1 MSSTIFSN
9 RRAKIVATLGT
20 ATNDYAKIEALA
32 RAGVDLFRMNFS
44 HGTQQDH
51 QHRIDIVR
59 QVEKDLGHPIG
70 ILVDLQGP
78 KLRVG
83 SFPNGPV
90 LLKKGQQFCLS
101 LSEVD
106 GDDTRV
112 TLPHAEIF
120 AAVSPQMNLLVNDG
134 AIQLKVDRVEQEVIY
149 TTVTAGGLIS
159 DRKGVNVP
167 DVVLPISILTEKDR
181 SDLEFALDLG
191 IDWCA
196 ISFVQHPDDLRS
208 AKKLI
213 AGRAG
218 VMAKLEKPQ
227 ALDHLEEIVE
237 LADAIMV
244 ARGDLGV
251 EVPPERVPSLQ
262 RRIVASCRAQGKPVV
277 VATQMLESMIS
288 SSVPT
293 RAEASDVATAI
304 YSGVDA
310 VMLSAETA
318 IGDYPLE
325 TVMVMERI
333 IRYTEEDEHY
343 RRLRESESQPVENSD
358 NDAIAAAACN
368 VARSR
373 NCSAVVTFTTT
384 GSTTLRAAR
393 MRPPVQLLAL
403 TPSLQT
409 ARKLQLV
416 WGVHGI
422 NTADVSSFDEM
433 VENSTQIT
441 RQQGLIS
448 SGGRMVVTAGVP
460 FGTPGTT
467 NILRLVEVE

>member
-1 MSSTIFSN
+1 MGSTISSK

-20 ATNDYAKIEALA
+20 STSDYASIETLA

-44 HGTQQDH
+44 HGSQQDH
-51 QHRIDIVR
+51 QHRIEIVR
-59 QVEKDLGHPIG
+59 QVETDLGHPIG

-90 LLKKGQQFCLS
+90 LLEKGQQFRLT
-101 LSEVD
+101 LQEVD
-106 GDDTRV
+106 GDATQV
-112 TLPHAEIF
+112 TLPHPEIF
-120 AAVSPQMNLLVNDG
+120 VAVSAQMNLLVNDG
-134 AIQLKVDRVEQEVIY
+134 AIQLQVNKVEQDVIY

-167 DVVLPISILTEKDR
+167 DVVLPIAILTEKDR
-181 SDLEFALDLG
+181 NDLEFALDLG

-196 ISFVQHPDDLRS
+196 ISFVQSPEDLRI
-208 AKKLI
+208 AKELI

-288 SSVPT
+288 SSIPT

-325 TVMVMERI
+325 SVAVMERI

-343 RRLRESESQPVENSD
+343 RRLRESESQPTENSD

-368 VARSR
+368 VAHSR

-422 NTADVSSFDEM
+422 YTADVSSFEEM
-433 VENSTQIT
+433 IENSTQIA
-441 RQQGLIS
+441 RQQGLVS
-448 SGGRMVVTAGVP
+448 AGGRMVVTAGVP
-460 FGTPGTT
+460 FGTPGAT
-467 NILRLVEVE
+467 NILRLVEVR